1 MNLKKTGALVCAAA
15 VLTLGG
21 AYGAQAASS
30 SSAPAKVA
38 SAPAQ
43 HHVKYSD
50 EDIVG
55 LLVFGKGKAA
65 DEHQDL
71 ARMIRSHRGADN
83 EKVTLAQIA
92 DFTKELRK
100 SDADFH
106 DKVTVAV
113 QINDPFQAKAGM
125 ERLGDDIKAVIA
137 KSRITA
143 KNPSVANG
151 KIWHDANFLIEL
163 NVVGAINALAYANV
177 AGATEVAVALVV
189 VPSAVSYG
197 FDLQKSNGLDADAM
211 VSAVTESL

>member
-30 SSAPAKVA
+30 SSAPATVA
-38 SAPAQ
+38 SAPVQ

-65 DEHQDL
+65 DEHKDL
-71 ARMIRSHRGADN
+71 AEKIRSHRGSDN
-83 EKVTLAQIA
+83 DKVTLEQIA
-92 DFTKELRK
+92 QFTNELRK
-100 SDADFH
+100 IDPELH
-106 DKVTVAV
+106 DKVTVPV

-125 ERLGDDIKAVIA
+125 ERLADDIKALVA
-137 KSRITA
+137 KSKGNV
-143 KNPSVANG
+143 KNPKVASG
-151 KIWHDANFLIEL
+151 VVWHDANVLIEL
-163 NVVGAINALAYANV
+163 NALGFINAVGYANV
-177 AGATEVAVALVV
+177 AGATEAVVALVV

-197 FDLQKSNGLDADAM
+197 FDMQKSNGLDADDM
-211 VSAVTESL
+211 VSAVSSAL